1 MPRRARLTVVGIPH
15 LVIQRGNNR
24 SPCFFSDRDYRFY
37 LICLRDRAEH
47 YGCSVHAYFLNPG
60 YVELLVT
67 PYSKDALS
75 LMMRSLSSRYA
86 QHVNHVHQRTGSL
99 WGGRFKSSI
108 VDSEHYLLT
117 CYRYIEL
124 DPVRSGLVT
133 DPANYPW
140 SSYGC
145 HARGIG
151 NSVIRDHPLFLR
163 LGATPQERAFAYREL
178 FRHPIDDRELGEI
191 RSAVNVGLVLGGDAF
206 KDEIERVVARRV
218 RPGRSGRPRKTEGS
232 GTRVDTVHA
241 REELVA
247 SRSTSWESGSV
258 PLSKRTAGRRE

>member
-1 MPRRARLTVVGIPH
+1 MPRRARLTVVGVPH

-60 YVELLVT
+60 YVKLLVT

-124 DPVRSGLVT
+124 DPVRSRMVT

-140 SSYGC
+140 SSYDC
-145 HARGIG
+145 HARGVRD
-151 NSVIRDHPLFLR
+151 SVIHDHPLFLR
-163 LGATPQERAFAYREL
+163 LGATPQVRALAYREL